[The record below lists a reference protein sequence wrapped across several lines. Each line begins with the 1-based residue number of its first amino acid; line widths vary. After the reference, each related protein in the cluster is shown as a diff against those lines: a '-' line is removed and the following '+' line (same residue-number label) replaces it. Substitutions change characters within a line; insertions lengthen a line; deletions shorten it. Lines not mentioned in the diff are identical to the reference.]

1 MPQPDFA
8 ADVSPRQQ
16 EIVNRVREQGFVT
29 IETLAKMFD
38 VSPQTVR
45 RDIIRLDD
53 VGLIQRFH
61 GGAGQRE
68 NTTRLG
74 YSQKRDT
81 SPDGKRRI
89 AAACAA
95 LIPHGSSVSL
105 DVGTTIEAVARALLD
120 HRRMHVIA
128 TSVGAAA
135 ILADSQVGDVVVT
148 GGLLR
153 GADGS
158 LVGEAALASINR
170 FRVDTTIIACSG
182 FDDEDGSVM
191 DFDILKVAI
200 KQAMVAQARRVILVA
215 DAAKFTRSA
224 LVRVMPFEAIS
235 IFVTDAPP
243 PDHLAQRIS
252 EAGCRLVVAP
262 AEGM

>member
-1 MPQPDFA
+1 MPSPELD

-16 EIVNRVREQGFVT
+16 EIVARVREQGFVT

-45 RDIIRLDD
+45 RDIIRLDEA
-53 VGLIQRFH
+53 GLIRRFH

-68 NTTRLG
+68 NTTRPG

-81 SPDGKRRI
+81 APDSKRRI

-105 DVGTTIEAVARALLD
+105 DVGTTVEAVAQALLD

-128 TSVGAAA
+128 TSLGAASL
-135 ILADSQVGDVVVT
+135 LAGSQVGDVVVT

-153 GADGS
+153 GVDGS
-158 LVGEAALASINR
+158 LVGEGTIAALNR
-170 FRVDTTIIACSG
+170 FRVDTAVLACSG
-182 FDDEDGSVM
+182 FDDADGSVM

-215 DAAKFTRSA
+215 DASKFTRSA
-224 LVRVMPFEAIS
+224 LVRVMPFEAVS
-235 IFVTDAPP
+235 IFVTDALPP
-243 PDHLAQRIS
+243 EHLAQRIAD
-252 EAGCRLVVAP
+252 AGCRLVVAS
-262 AEGM
+262 AESS